1 MELDNDSL
9 LTRIYELLKH
19 LLKQIRHFKFDR
31 EVVTFLVFLLVS
43 TILWVVQIS
52 KEVMQTDVQFK
63 LVVKNIP
70 ENVIITS
77 NIPRTIDVTI
87 SDKGAK
93 LAEYFLSSH
102 NRVVEVDFSEYDTGG
117 SSFSVENSV
126 LKRLVSNS
134 MNSSI
139 RIVSITPSTLD
150 FFYSKGERKRV
161 PVKFAGKIT
170 PAPQYELCN
179 VFIGPDSVDVY
190 APSAMLDTIREVR
203 TEAVVF
209 ENVEDTTIAK
219 IALSSIKGAKF
230 IPDSVKINIY
240 SDIFSDK
247 TLQVPIYAENIP
259 DNKILR
265 TFPQTAS
272 VTFRV
277 VAGLFNKIKP
287 RDFLLV
293 VDYNSI
299 KEGDT
304 SCKLILRSQ
313 PPGVSYVRI
322 VPQEVEY
329 IIEQTME

>member
-1 MELDNDSL
+1 MLLPDVPFAKKCLFESL
-9 LTRIYELLKH
+9 LHNPRILNIALLSG
-19 LLKQIRHFKFDR
+19 I
-31 EVVTFLVFLLVS
+31 
-43 TILWVVQIS
+43 
-52 KEVMQTDVQFK
+52 
-63 LVVKNIP
+63 
-70 ENVIITS
+70 
-77 NIPRTIDVTI
+77 
-87 SDKGAK
+87 
-93 LAEYFLSSH
+93 
-102 NRVVEVDFSEYDTGG
+102 
-117 SSFSVENSV
+117 
-126 LKRLVSNS
+126 
-134 MNSSI
+134 
-139 RIVSITPSTLD
+139 
-150 FFYSKGERKRV
+150 
-161 PVKFAGKIT
+161 
-170 PAPQYELCN
+170 
-179 VFIGPDSVDVY
+179 Y
-190 APSAMLDTIREVR
+190 APA
-203 TEAVVF
+203 
-209 ENVEDTTIAK
+209 
-219 IALSSIKGAKF
+219 
-230 IPDSVKINIY
+230 Y

-277 VAGLFNKIKP
+277 VAGLFNKITP